1 MLVEIKDKIHFKNNN
16 FDQLNSVSIS
26 SKITQ
31 NIEEIFSHLKTN
43 NTDKMYL
50 YFLTELKSYV
60 LTYINGYRQALSR
73 KEYKKKIN
81 LKNFCSEENLFNNKY
96 LVGKLDPEI
105 LNKIL
110 DICNKKITFL
120 KTNAASKKL
129 SRKDLTVSGGII
141 VIRLIKILNKQFKKS
156 GYLEMISNYL
166 QQETEIS
173 GVGLELSSEHS
184 TWWRHQD
191 TSRPAPRTLYM
202 HIDNELK
209 NMKAIVYLSEVTKEN
224 GPLTLYPGIYENLK
238 INILQNIIGRV
249 VSNFMKTKNNLLKN
263 YYNFDTIWPL
273 QNSKFKDHFKKL
285 PEELRFNSH
294 FGWDIN
300 NGSQKEK
307 DALLVEK
314 KMTGDPG
321 LFILFDG
328 SRLVHSGGLVEK
340 NHRIAL
346 QIIFAKKLNFGEFL
360 LRKFRNLV
368 KKIKFNKQNTK

>member
-1 MLVEIKDKIHFKNNN
+1 MLVEIKDKIHFINTN
-16 FDQLNSVSIS
+16 FEQHNSVSIS
-26 SKITQ
+26 SKIIQ

-43 NTDKMYL
+43 NTDQMYL

-60 LTYINGYRQALSR
+60 LTYIASYRQALSR

-81 LKNFCSEENLFNNKY
+81 LKNFCTEENLFNNKY

-120 KTNAASKKL
+120 KKNAASKKL
-129 SRKDLTVSGGII
+129 SRKDLTVSGGIT
-141 VIRLIKILNKQFKKS
+141 VTRLIRILNKQFKKN

-166 QQETEIS
+166 QQESEIT
-173 GVGLELSSEHS
+173 GIALELSSEYS

-191 TSRPAPRTLYM
+191 ASRLAPRTLYM
-202 HIDNELK
+202 HLDNELK

-249 VSNFMKTKNNLLKN
+249 IGDFIRTKNNLLKN
-263 YYNFDTIWPL
+263 YYNFDSIRLL
-273 QNSKFKDHFKKL
+273 QNSKFMTHFKKL
-285 PEELRFNSH
+285 PKELRFNSH
-294 FGWDIN
+294 FGWDIDY
-300 NGSQKEK
+300 GSQEEK
-307 DALLVEK
+307 DALLAEK
-314 KMTGDPG
+314 KITGDPG
-321 LFILFDG
+321 NVVIFDG

-340 NHRIAL
+340 NFRIAL
-346 QIIFAKKLNFGEFL
+346 QVIFGEKLNFGEFI
-360 LRKFRNLV
+360 LRKFKNLV
-368 KKIKFNKQNTK
+368 KKLN